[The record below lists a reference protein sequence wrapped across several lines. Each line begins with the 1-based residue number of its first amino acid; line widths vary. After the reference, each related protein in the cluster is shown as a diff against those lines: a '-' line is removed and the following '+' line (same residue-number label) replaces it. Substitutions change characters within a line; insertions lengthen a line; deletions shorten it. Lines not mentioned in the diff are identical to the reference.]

1 MRIISAVLF
10 VTALISGIIVYK
22 SNLYYDKAVMLLILL
37 GLLAIAAIIMF
48 VISYKKEKTNE

>member
-22 SNLYYDKAVMLLILL
+22 SSLYYDKAVMLLILL
-37 GLLAIAAIIMF
+37 GLLAIASLIMF
-48 VISYKKEKTNE
+48 IISFKKEKTNE

>member
-1 MRIISAVLF
+1 MRITAAVLF

-37 GLLAIAAIIMF
+37 GLLAIASLIMF
-48 VISYKKEKTNE
+48 IISYKKEKTNE

>member
-37 GLLAIAAIIMF
+37 GLLAIASLIMF
-48 VISYKKEKTNE
+48 IISFKKEKTNE

>member
-37 GLLAIAAIIMF
+37 GLLAIAAIIMLI
-48 VISYKKEKTNE
+48 ISYKKEKTNE

>member
-37 GLLAIAAIIMF
+37 GLLAIASLIMF
-48 VISYKKEKTNE
+48 IISYKKGENK

>member
-10 VTALISGIIVYK
+10 VTALISGIIVYN

-37 GLLAIAAIIMF
+37 GLLAIAAIIMLI
-48 VISYKKEKTNE
+48 ISYKKEKTNE